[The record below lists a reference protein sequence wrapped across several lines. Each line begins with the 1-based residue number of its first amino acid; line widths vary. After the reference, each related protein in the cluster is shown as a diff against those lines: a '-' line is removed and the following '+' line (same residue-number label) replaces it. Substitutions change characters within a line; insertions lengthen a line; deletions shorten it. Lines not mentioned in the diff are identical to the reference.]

1 MPFDRSSGTSHREV
15 VEAGLE
21 RAVSKPWGHGGDVT
35 TAAVRKDLRGVTN
48 SVTIPGLRLRSRLT
62 LIALVF
68 LLIVVTL
75 AVRVPGWLRP
85 QESELAIVQQAR
97 RYVPVEDFARG
108 AESPDLVTLHEYAIL
123 AAEVY
128 DADADLTK
136 RAVAFGWRRCSTC
149 SQLEKTVKDG
159 LAFRVWTKSRLNQSP
174 VAAVAFRGTRFEELD
189 DWTAN
194 LRWLTRLIP
203 FREDHYNH
211 VQRLTPELIPLIDR
225 ETTIPAEIVTTGHSL
240 GGGLAQQAGYKSA
253 RIKRVYAFDPSPV
266 TGYYDLDEREREE
279 NSRGKRIYRIYEHG
293 EVLAYLRLL
302 LKAFYPVADRDPEIV
317 ELRFNLTRG
326 NTIAQH
332 SMAELAK
339 VLTRLAEKS
348 RPPS

>member
-1 MPFDRSSGTSHREV
+1 M
-15 VEAGLE
+15 
-21 RAVSKPWGHGGDVT
+21 AVIQS
-35 TAAVRKDLRGVTN
+35 
-48 SVTIPGLRLRSRLT
+48 
-62 LIALVF
+62 
-68 LLIVVTL
+68 
-75 AVRVPGWLRP
+75 
-85 QESELAIVQQAR
+85 R

-108 AESPDLVTLHEYAIL
+108 EESRDLVTLHEYAVL

-128 DADADLTK
+128 DGDPDLTARAIALGWK
-136 RAVAFGWRRCSTC
+136 RCAACGPIEASVTG
-149 SQLEKTVKDG
+149 G
-159 LAFRVWTKSRLNQSP
+159 LALRVWTKNRLDQTP

-211 VQRLTPELIPLIDR
+211 VQRITPDLIRLIDL
-225 ETTIPAEIVTTGHSL
+225 ETRTPADIVATGHSL

-253 RIKRVYAFDPSPV
+253 RIRRVYAFDPSPV
-266 TGYYDLDEREREE
+266 TGYYELGVQERKD

-293 EVLAYLRLL
+293 EVLAYLRLVM
-302 LKAFYPVADRDPEIV
+302 KGFYPIADRDPEIV
-317 ELRFNLTRG
+317 ELRFNLTKG
-326 NTIAQH
+326 TVIAQH

-339 VLTRLAEKS
+339 ALVRLAEKA